1 MVSAP
6 GERDQLT
13 PVNHYTTG
21 GKLWE
26 MDFGL
31 ILGHIWTTQIY
42 NSDLRE
48 SRLAPQKSGHAFLRT
63 TVLW

>member
-1 MVSAP
+1 MPLQEFFLRDWFLQMVSAP

-13 PVNHYTTG
+13 PVNHYTIG

-31 ILGHIWTTQIY
+31 ILATLQTKLIY
-42 NSDLRE
+42 ISNNL
-48 SRLAPQKSGHAFLRT
+48 
-63 TVLW
+63 